1 MLLVVA
7 RIGRPHGVQG
17 EVTVEVRTD
26 SPEDRFFPG
35 AILQTDPAKFG
46 PLTVDTVRDHNGTLL
61 LKFQEIK
68 DRNGI
73 ELLKNVL
80 LLADVDTESES
91 GDDEFHIQQI
101 LGCIAEFENGK
112 KLGPVVDV
120 IHLPG
125 QDLLAIDNEGREVLI
140 PFVKEIVPTVDI
152 KSKKIVVVEKEG
164 LLEE

>member
-7 RIGRPHGVQG
+7 RVGRPHGVQG

-46 PLTVDTVRDHNGTLL
+46 PLTIDSVRDHNGTLL
-61 LKFQEIK
+61 IKFQEIK

-73 ELLKNVL
+73 EVLKNVL
-80 LLADVDTESES
+80 LLEDVDTESES

-101 LGCIAEFENGK
+101 LGCM
-112 KLGPVVDV
+112 P
-120 IHLPG
+120 
-125 QDLLAIDNEGREVLI
+125 
-140 PFVKEIVPTVDI
+140 
-152 KSKKIVVVEKEG
+152 
-164 LLEE
+164 